1 MSPSEMVASIIA
13 QLIRTEMDTERLMR
27 ILKLRVR
34 STSYFTNEMN
44 EARDMETLCATLIE
58 MVQGF
63 PMPITILLDAL
74 DECTDPSSV
83 AQHLLEPTMN
93 PSSIAD
99 LMLMPTIGEELHVK
113 FVMTGRPNVHDIF
126 AQLSYVSTIDMDV
139 NDDIRKFVNEK
150 VADNEGLRRHASQ
163 IIATIYENSQ
173 GMFRYA
179 GKYHTGLHLHGTHID
194 LSTGPRRTQRAFS

>member
-13 QLIRTEMDTERLMR
+13 QLIRTEIDTERLMR

-44 EARDMETLCATLIE
+44 EARDMRTLCATLIE

-63 PMPITILLDAL
+63 PMPIVILLDAL

-83 AQHLLEPTMN
+83 VRYLLEPTVN

-99 LMLMPTIGEELHVK
+99 IMLMPAIGEEIHIK
-113 FVMTGRPNVHDIF
+113 FALTGRPNVHDIF
-126 AQLSYVSTIDMDV
+126 AQLPYVSTIDMDV

-150 VADNEGLRRHASQ
+150 VADNEGLRPHASL
-163 IIATIYENSQ
+163 INATIYENSQ

-179 GKYHTGLHLHGTHID
+179 G
-194 LSTGPRRTQRAFS
+194 Q

>member
-13 QLIRTEMDTERLMR
+13 QLIKTELDTERLMR

-34 STSYFTNEMN
+34 SSSYFTNEMN
-44 EARDMETLCATLIE
+44 EARDMKALCATLIE

-63 PMPITILLDAL
+63 PMPIVMLLDAL

-83 AQHLLEPTMN
+83 AQYLLEPAMS

-99 LMLMPTIGEELHVK
+99 LMLMPTTGEEPNLK
-113 FVMTGRPNVHDIF
+113 FVLTGRPNVHDIF
-126 AQLSYVSTIDMDV
+126 AQLSYMCTIDMEV

-179 GKYHTGLHLHGTHID
+179 GKCGTYTHFQLLSTHVD
-194 LSTGPRRTQRAFS
+194 LSART